1 VDKHDERVNAMNQ
14 IHFPQAYRHDHA
26 KVRDVND
33 LVEEQM
39 SFADRAADV
48 VAGLVGS
55 WRFIIII
62 QSLIL
67 CVWVLINSI
76 ALLSH
81 WDPYPFILMNLLL
94 STEAAFATPIIMM
107 SQNRQAAIDRIE
119 AHNDYEINVKA
130 EEELRVVLS
139 SLEAQNAALA
149 EIHAMLR
156 ELRAP
161 EDDSSTNN
169 PN

>member
-14 IHFPQAYRHDHA
+14 IHFPQSYRHDHA

-55 WRFIIII
+55 WRFIII

-161 EDDSSTNN
+161 EGDSSTNN